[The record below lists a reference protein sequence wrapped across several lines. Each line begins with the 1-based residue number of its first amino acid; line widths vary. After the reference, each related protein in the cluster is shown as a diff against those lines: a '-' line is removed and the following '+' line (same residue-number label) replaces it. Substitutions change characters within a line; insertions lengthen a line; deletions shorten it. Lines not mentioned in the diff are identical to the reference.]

1 MASPGSCFDQLSDG
15 TQKLEVANEVSEYL
29 PCATPGCRAPHLWI
43 EVDGKRTS
51 TLDLSHAGFVLLRAG
66 PDSDA
71 IVPPSGVPLRTVLS
85 ADPALAEAY
94 GLAKGGA
101 VLIRPDGHVA
111 WRSRDVAEAE
121 EIKRALDSILDRAE
135 VRVVTS

>member
-1 MASPGSCFDQLSDG
+1 M
-15 TQKLEVANEVSEYL
+15 
-29 PCATPGCRAPHLWI
+29 
-43 EVDGKRTS
+43 
-51 TLDLSHAGFVLLRAG
+51 
-66 PDSDA
+66 
-71 IVPPSGVPLRTVLS
+71 
-85 ADPALAEAY
+85 AEAY